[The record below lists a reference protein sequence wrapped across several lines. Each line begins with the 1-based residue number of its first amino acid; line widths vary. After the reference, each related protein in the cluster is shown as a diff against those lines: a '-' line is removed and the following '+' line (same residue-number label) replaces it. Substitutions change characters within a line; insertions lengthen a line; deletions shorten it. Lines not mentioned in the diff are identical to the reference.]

1 MSKVSYQNFLLK
13 LSVMML
19 VLIGVFAVKI
29 KNYTTKKVLQ
39 TNVGNCYSNN
49 KFYTAQMVLRGNP
62 TGILV

>member
-19 VLIGVFAVKI
+19 VLIGVFSVKI
-29 KNYTTKKVLQ
+29 KNYTTKKLLQ
-39 TNVGNCYSNN
+39 INVGNCYSNN
-49 KFYTAQMVLRGNP
+49 KFYIVKTVLRGNT